1 MQIGT
6 NSIAQTA
13 VHAIHA
19 ANAAAAT
26 ASERISSGLR
36 INRSSDD
43 PAGLMLSN
51 KLKTQISSMA
61 KAMDNVS
68 QGVAMTQVVDS
79 SLSQIADLL
88 AYMRVTAVAAESS
101 TASTSD
107 VAGYQDAMDAYM
119 TEIDSIA
126 SNAVWNGN
134 SLMTSADQTIS
145 IQAGAAS
152 ADTISIGF
160 DQTTST
166 TLFSSYLSSGSL
178 DISSTTAAGNA
189 VDYIDDAL
197 DTVNAYQSYMG
208 AMANVMASQS
218 DVLSS
223 VSTAYST
230 AYGNVMNADMAQ
242 ETTNLASAQIQR
254 DGATA
259 MLAQA
264 NGMNKEIVAFLLQSV
279 TS

>member
-1 MQIGT
+1 
-6 NSIAQTA
+6 
-13 VHAIHA
+13 
-19 ANAAAAT
+19 
-26 ASERISSGLR
+26 
-36 INRSSDD
+36 
-43 PAGLMLSN
+43 MLSN